1 MGFLQDGVWMQD
13 KAGWARAD
21 GQFKRA
27 DSPLRNWVTPD
38 GEAGPSGTGG
48 FEAAPG
54 RYHLY
59 VSLAC
64 PWAHRTLIMRR
75 LKGLEP
81 MISLSVVH
89 WLMREDG
96 WTFADGP
103 GVIPDPIL
111 NARFLR
117 DIYVASN
124 PKHNGRVTV
133 PALWDKERRQIVS
146 NESADI
152 IRMFG
157 SAFDRVGA
165 ASGDFYPVP
174 LRAEIDAVNARAYD
188 TLNNGVYK
196 AGFATSQEAYEGAVG
211 PLFDTLDWLEQRL
224 SQQLH
229 LCGPDL
235 TEADIRLFT
244 TLVRFD
250 AVYVGHFKCNK
261 KRLVDY
267 PNLLAYLTRL
277 AGHHAFAPTIDL
289 FHIKHHYYQS
299 HLTINP
305 RAVVPLGP
313 DRIFAEDPV

>member
-38 GEAGPSGTGG
+38 GNAGPSGTGG
-48 FEAAPG
+48 FAAAPG

-81 MISLSVVH
+81 MIGLSVVH

-103 GVIPDPIL
+103 GVIPDPIHH
-111 NARFLR
+111 ARFLR
-117 DIYVASN
+117 DIYVASD

-133 PALWDKERRQIVS
+133 PVLWDKELRQIVS
-146 NESADI
+146 NESTDI

-165 ASGDFYPVP
+165 APGDFYPEP
-174 LRAEIDAVNARAYD
+174 LRAEIDAVNARIYD

-196 AGFATSQEAYEGAVG
+196 AGFATSQEAYEGAIG
-211 PLFDTLDWLEQRL
+211 PLFDTLEWLEQRL
-224 SQQLH
+224 VQQPH

-261 KRLVDY
+261 KRLADY
-267 PNLLAYLTRL
+267 PKLLAYMTRL
-277 AGHHAFAPTIDL
+277 ARHPAFAPTIDL

-305 RAVVPLGP
+305 TAVVPLGP
-313 DRIFAEDPV
+313 DRIFADDPV